1 MKSETFTISLEKGA
15 QDSIPFY
22 SPSQLFGFVDEAAHN
37 AQPELNIFELNSGFH
52 VPYWYASEE
61 ITKIQ
66 QDENGC
72 FLDSDALVQSL
83 WEKDGAVQPPQR
95 FVPLCFKAAVPR
107 AGNYRV
113 KLTLTARAEEEQ
125 LLIFHGCR
133 HLAWKGSL
141 RQGAVL
147 SICFTVSVSPIIPN
161 GKDRP
166 FEKNALDIA
175 VVGHCPALDFLS
187 VVPIEVPTVYLAGD
201 STMADYGAEYP
212 YHPAACYGGWGQALD
227 LYLDGSVEFPIVK
240 DTTPNMMN
248 PRLYTTSYNKPQG
261 QQFDDTAVLSFI
273 KLQYTKKLLLKNNK
287 ECLLRNAV
295 GADAE
300 EIHNLFNLTHAQTDF
315 LCTYPDENL
324 FDISQE
330 QKILSEKI
338 SSENEIEICAVVNGH
353 IVGTAGMK
361 PVGKKDKV
369 KHRAEFGISIE
380 KSCWGLGIG
389 RALLASCIA
398 CAKKAGYSQLE
409 LNVVAENERAI
420 LMYERAGFV
429 EYGRNPEGFRSRT
442 AGFQEVLSMRLE
454 LE

>member
-1 MKSETFTISLEKGA
+1 MYQIK
-15 QDSIPFY
+15 
-22 SPSQLFGFVDEAAHN
+22 QLA
-37 AQPELNIFELNSGFH
+37 
-52 VPYWYASEE
+52 
-61 ITKIQ
+61 
-66 QDENGC
+66 NG
-72 FLDSDALVQSL
+72 
-83 WEKDGAVQPPQR
+83 
-95 FVPLCFKAAVPR
+95 
-107 AGNYRV
+107 N
-113 KLTLTARAEEEQ
+113 
-125 LLIFHGCR
+125 
-133 HLAWKGSL
+133 
-141 RQGAVL
+141 
-147 SICFTVSVSPIIPN
+147 
-161 GKDRP
+161 
-166 FEKNALDIA
+166 
-175 VVGHCPALDFLS
+175 
-187 VVPIEVPTVYLAGD
+187 
-201 STMADYGAEYP
+201 
-212 YHPAACYGGWGQALD
+212 
-227 LYLDGSVEFPIVK
+227 VEFPIVK